1 MPTRIHDSDTE
12 SSGLSNDLHEERVP
26 TTLPKQMLVSVETP
40 SRYDSDN
47 DNNNGDETY
56 YNIDTIS
63 KLNPKILRGMLI
75 ELTRLC
81 SMFVVWECLAKAI
94 PRYNGSMPV
103 AAQVF
108 VMLTVAQ

>member
-75 ELTRLC
+75 ELTKRGYFLDAAAPPPELC
-81 SMFVVWECLAKAI
+81 VNPLDTALL
-94 PRYNGSMPV
+94 PPV
-103 AAQVF
+103 S
-108 VMLTVAQ
+108 